1 MISVPDNLPDDPVLL
16 KQMLLESYA
25 ARACEQSAARVR
37 EQEVKEAY
45 TTHIDDLKEQIKL
58 WRDRFFGRKS
68 EQTVDPNTPQLAMF
82 NEPESDPLLAVVDDA
97 DEEVV
102 APAKRRGKRKPLSAD
117 LPRVE
122 VIHDLPEHEL
132 TCACGCRK
140 HVIGEETSEQLD
152 IVPMQIRVLKHVRK
166 VYGCRGCETAPVTAD
181 KPAQLIEKSMASPS
195 VLAMLL
201 TTKYVD
207 GLPLHRFESV
217 LSRHGI
223 HTPRQTL
230 ARWVIQ
236 CSEHFQPLLNL
247 MRDRLLE
254 SPVIHCDE
262 TRVQVLKE
270 PDRDPTSQSWMWVQA
285 SGPPDRQVVLFD
297 YTTSRAQEVPLRLL
311 EGYRGYVMTDDY
323 AGYNALALQ
332 PGIERLACMVHARR
346 KFVDAQKVQPKGK
359 TGRADVALAMINKL
373 YGIERDLKEV
383 SDEQRFIGRQER
395 SLPILG
401 QLKSWLDKTYSQVTP
416 QSVLGK
422 AVHYLAN
429 NWSRLER
436 YVEAGHLPIDNNLA
450 ERAIKPFVIGRKAW
464 LFSDTVNGVS
474 ASAKIYSLVETAK
487 VNGQEPYTWLR
498 HVLEHLPYATTKLF
512 CRGTARQRCHGNLLP
527 HHVIGGVHGS
537 HSMHLSTTKNLVN
550 ERCWASPTHALFLA
564 GAYQSR

>member
-1 MISVPDNLPDDPVLL
+1 MILFCSSKCLL
-16 KQMLLESYA
+16 QMFS
-25 ARACEQSAARVR
+25 RKRQVDKD
-37 EQEVKEAY
+37 QIV
-45 TTHIDDLKEQIKL
+45 DLKEQIKL
-58 WRDRFFGRKS
+58 LRDRLFGRKS
-68 EQTVDPNTPQLAMF
+68 EQTVEPNTPQLALF
-82 NEPESDPLLAVVDDA
+82 NEPESEPMPVIDDA

-102 APAKRRGKRKPLSAD
+102 APTQRRGKRKPLSAD
-117 LPRVE
+117 LPRIE
-122 VIHDLPEHEL
+122 VIHELPEHEL

-140 HVIGEETSEQLD
+140 HAIGEETSEQLD
-152 IVPMQIRVLKHVRK
+152 IVPMQIRVIKHIRK

-207 GLPLHRFESV
+207 GLPLHRFETV

-223 HTPRQTL
+223 DIPRQTL

-236 CSEHFQPLLNL
+236 CGEHLQPLLNL

-285 SGPPDRQVVLFD
+285 SGPPDRKVVLFD
-297 YTTSRAQEVPLRLL
+297 YTSSRAQEVPLRLL
-311 EGYRGYVMTDDY
+311 ESYRGYVMTDDY

-332 PGIERLACMVHARR
+332 PGVERLACMAHARR

-359 TGRADVALAMINKL
+359 TGRADIALTMINKL
-373 YGIERDLKEV
+373 YGIERELKDA
-383 SDEQRFIGRQER
+383 SDEQRFIGRQEK
-395 SLPILG
+395 SLPILS
-401 QLKSWLDKTYSQVTP
+401 QLKSWLEKTQSQVTP

-422 AVHYLAN
+422 AVNYLAS

-436 YVEAGHLPIDNNLA
+436 YVEAGFLPIDNNA
-450 ERAIKPFVIGRKAW
+450 SRASNKAVCDRAQGW
-464 LFSDTVNGVS
+464 LFSDTPKGAT
-474 ASAKIYSLVETAK
+474 ASAQIYSLVETAK
-487 VNGQEPYTWLR
+487 AQRPRALYVAAPRTGAIAACPVGGRLR
-498 HVLEHLPYATTKLF
+498 SAAAMELE
-512 CRGTARQRCHGNLLP
+512 
-527 HHVIGGVHGS
+527 
-537 HSMHLSTTKNLVN
+537 
-550 ERCWASPTHALFLA
+550 AS
-564 GAYQSR
+564 

>member
-1 MISVPDNLPDDPVLL
+1 MISSPDNLPDDPSVL
-16 KQMLLESYA
+16 KQLLAQLLAE
-25 ARACEQSAARVR
+25 RTVD
-37 EQEVKEAY
+37 KG
-45 TTHIDDLKEQIKL
+45 HIVDLQEQIKL
-58 WRDRFFGRKS
+58 LRARLFSRKS
-68 EQTVDPNTPQLAMF
+68 EQTVESNTPQLALF
-82 NEPESDPLLAVVDDA
+82 NEPESQLAPAVDDP
-97 DEEVV
+97 DEEAV
-102 APAKRRGKRKPLSAD
+102 APTARRGKRKPLSAD
-117 LPRVE
+117 LPRIE

-152 IVPMQIRVLKHVRK
+152 IVPMQIRVIKHVRK

-207 GLPLHRFESV
+207 GLPLHRFERV
-217 LSRHGI
+217 LARHGI
-223 HTPRQTL
+223 EISRQTL

-247 MRDRLLE
+247 MRERLLE

-285 SGPPDRQVVLFD
+285 SGPPNRKVVLFD
-297 YTTSRAQEVPLRLL
+297 YTSSRAQDVPLRLL
-311 EGYRGYVMTDDY
+311 ESYRGYVMTDDY

-332 PGIERLACMVHARR
+332 PGVERLACMAHARR
-346 KFVDAQKVQPKGK
+346 KFSEAQKVQPKGK
-359 TGRADVALAMINKL
+359 TGRADIALTMINKL
-373 YGIERDLKEV
+373 YGIERELKDG
-383 SDEQRFIGRQER
+383 SDEQRFIGRQEK
-395 SLPILG
+395 SLPILA
-401 QLKSWLDKTYSQVTP
+401 QLKSWLDKTQSQVTP

-422 AVHYLAN
+422 AVNYLAS

-436 YVEAGHLPIDNNLA
+436 YTEAGFLPIDNNAA

-464 LFSDTVNGVS
+464 LFSDTPKGAT
-474 ASAKIYSLVETAK
+474 ASAQIYSLVETAK
-487 VNGQEPYTWLR
+487 INDQEPYTWLR
-498 HVLEHLPYATTKLF
+498 HVLERLPHASSVADYEA
-512 CRGTARQRCHGNLLP
+512 LLP
-527 HHVIGGVHGS
+527 W
-537 HSMHLSTTKNLVN
+537 N
-550 ERCWASPTHALFLA
+550 CSPEMP
-564 GAYQSR
+564 R